1 MLKESDV
8 KKFLDLQNYD
18 LRISKNGRWID
29 QKCTP
34 DVLNIVSDCVIQ
46 FYKQQEKVEFTSADI
61 WHSTY
66 AEENVRD
73 IFNKPSTNAKLS
85 KNEYDKF
92 FAQPLEML
100 ANAKILSKEKRGRQN
115 KYLVK
120 EIELLE
126 FISLR
131 ERNALVFIYLY
142 CEKVLL
148 DSGIWHEF
156 KNFFNNQTKES
167 YENLKESY
175 EDFIITNTPI
185 NGKTEVRRIFT
196 KVLNPIANFYHKLGT
211 SRGRLSKNPITYA
224 ELMYN
229 RENFRDINKE
239 KPKGITRKEWAA
251 THPVQY
257 NLSYYKYQSRKAK
270 NFLRQYND
278 QYRDG
283 RSELLDE
290 FSNGD
295 ATQMHHI
302 FPEAEFPSIS
312 MFIENLIALTPT
324 QHLTKAHPKNKT
336 QIVDPVYQELL
347 LKAKL
352 GSIEENINDNS
363 VETIYSFQNLV
374 IVLSTGFDL
383 EFEIQDNEFQEI
395 MNVITNYYIR
405 KGN

>member
-85 KNEYDKF
+85 RNEYDKF

-115 KYLVK
+115 RYLVK
-120 EIELLE
+120 DIELLE

-211 SRGRLSKNPITYA
+211 SRVGV
-224 ELMYN
+224 
-229 RENFRDINKE
+229 
-239 KPKGITRKEWAA
+239 G
-251 THPVQY
+251 
-257 NLSYYKYQSRKAK
+257 
-270 NFLRQYND
+270 FLRIQ
-278 QYRDG
+278 
-283 RSELLDE
+283 LLMR
-290 FSNGD
+290 N
-295 ATQMHHI
+295 
-302 FPEAEFPSIS
+302 
-312 MFIENLIALTPT
+312 
-324 QHLTKAHPKNKT
+324 
-336 QIVDPVYQELL
+336 
-347 LKAKL
+347 
-352 GSIEENINDNS
+352 
-363 VETIYSFQNLV
+363 
-374 IVLSTGFDL
+374 
-383 EFEIQDNEFQEI
+383 
-395 MNVITNYYIR
+395 
-405 KGN
+405 